1 MKYNKEKKTFE
12 ISILEAITI
21 IASTKTDNPE
31 LLKIIKEMEKHIVE
45 ESKEILKANWK
56 KV

>member
-45 ESKEILKANWK
+45 ECLNTI
-56 KV
+56 